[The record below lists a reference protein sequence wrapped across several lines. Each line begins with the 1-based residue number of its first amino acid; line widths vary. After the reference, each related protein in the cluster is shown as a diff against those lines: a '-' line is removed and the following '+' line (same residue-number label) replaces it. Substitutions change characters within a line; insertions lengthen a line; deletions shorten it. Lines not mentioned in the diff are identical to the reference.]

1 MVGILLYE
9 HPQWVLESSFH
20 TANTQTQKIFTS
32 LPPFGSISFL
42 GLHVFVKVH
51 DLLPLAIDTS
61 LQFIVGPAAAPGL
74 SPSG

>member
-20 TANTQTQKIFTS
+20 TANTQTQYFTS

-42 GLHVFVKVH
+42 GLFVKVH
-51 DLLPLAIDTS
+51 DILPLAIDTS
-61 LQFIVGPAAAPGL
+61 LQFIMGPAAAPGL